1 MKSLGLYVVVANNQD
16 NDNDGYADIDQRMLA
31 HSPLPSLALLRN
43 QSEGVTIS
51 VETTIEACFS
61 V

>member
-1 MKSLGLYVVVANNQD
+1 MKRLGLYVVVANNQD

-31 HSPLPSLALLRN
+31 HLPLPSFALLRY

-51 VETTIEACFS
+51 FDTTIDA
-61 V
+61 

>member
-1 MKSLGLYVVVANNQD
+1 MKRLGLYVEVANNQD
-16 NDNDGYADIDQRMLA
+16 NDNDGYADIEQRMLA
-31 HSPLPSLALLRN
+31 HSPLPSFALLRY

-51 VETTIEACFS
+51 VAATIEAWRR